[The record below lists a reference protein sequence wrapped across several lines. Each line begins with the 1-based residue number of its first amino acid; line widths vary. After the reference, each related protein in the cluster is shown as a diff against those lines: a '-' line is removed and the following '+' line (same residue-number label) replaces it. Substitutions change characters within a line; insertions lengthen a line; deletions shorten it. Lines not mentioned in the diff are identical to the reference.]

1 MACGNE
7 VMMQSAV
14 SDKKGLLRAAII
26 KQLLHC
32 SLTLKGIDQWH
43 ELKEQ
48 YTLARKKMRT
58 LKLPKATEVAVVVF
72 GAPLKMQ

>member
-7 VMMQSAV
+7 AMMQSAV
-14 SDKKGLLRAAII
+14 SDKKGSLRVAII

-48 YTLARKKMRT
+48 YMLERKKMHT
-58 LKLPKATEVAVVVF
+58 LKLLKATEVAVVVF
-72 GAPLKMQ
+72 GEPLKMQ